1 MSHEIEIIA
10 KEDYNPATITI
21 AGYLNTTIDIE
32 KVTQFLPVHHLF
44 DDETD
49 ERLKLKSGSRKTIEY
64 MGTEGVFISICYKKI
79 RRGMRTG
86 AMNNM
91 ASLDIQYGGK
101 NIHLK
106 LSSGSITSVGTKKL
120 ESGKAVFKVV
130 AGAIQKLQKS
140 FTFLQTVDK
149 DKIKKYI
156 NQFNDLTYD
165 EERGLIRQSEFL
177 EILGDMNLSK
187 RKIKVFKIFSKY
199 INDFDHDEHPDLI
212 QKIIDLS
219 EVSKI
224 YSGEVLEF
232 RNVTIYNSV
241 FHITPIKNIG
251 KKGFRMPLYLLAP
264 FFARKRLMVSYHNWN
279 SEGVNVCIDALEEK
293 PGTNHTHKEYKH
305 RFVIQQTGK
314 IRQCSPT
321 NREEAYGNYL
331 GIMNLLKEFFK
342 NPDISFEEYVYD
354 RDKIR
359 DKKIEKMV
367 DKEMKKKK
375 K

>member
-1 MSHEIEIIA
+1 MTFDIDIIPYD
-10 KEDYNPATITI
+10 EYNPATITI
-21 AGYLNTTIDIE
+21 AGYSNTTIDIE
-32 KVTQFLPVHHLF
+32 KVTQFLPVQHLF
-44 DDETD
+44 DEETG

-91 ASLDIQYGGK
+91 ASLDIQYEGK

-106 LSSGSITSVGTKKL
+106 LSSGSITSVGTKTI

-130 AGAIQKLQKS
+130 ANAIQKLQKS
-140 FTFLQTVDK
+140 ILFLQTIDK
-149 DKIKKYI
+149 SRLRKYI

-165 EERGLIRQSEFL
+165 EEKGLIRQSEFL
-177 EILGDMNLSK
+177 EILADVNMTK
-187 RKIKVFKIFSKY
+187 KKARVFRIFSRY
-199 INDFDHDEHPDLI
+199 INDFDPDEHPDLI
-212 QKIIDLS
+212 QKIYELT
-219 EVSKI
+219 EVNKI
-224 YSGEVLEF
+224 YSGPIMEF

-241 FHITPIKNIG
+241 FHINPIKCMG
-251 KKGFRMPLYLLAP
+251 KRGFRMPLYLLAP
-264 FFARKRLMVSYHNWN
+264 FLAQKGLMVSFHNWN
-279 SEGVNVCIDALEEK
+279 SEGVNVCTDALEEK

-342 NPDISFEEYVYD
+342 NPDIPFEVYVYD
-354 RDKIR
+354 RDKIKN
-359 DKKIEKMV
+359 KKLEKMV
-367 DKEMKKKK
+367 DKALRR
-375 K
+375 